1 MTSDRPLNKSMTGA
15 QDTPN
20 IRESFNP
27 DQVPMLNEASSF
39 AEAFVACLRVLVEEE
54 ETQQRHTKPTPLVNG
69 ERVDA
74 VQKIYSFVLED
85 DLEIIEGSRVKILLN
100 DQSYDGNIISIS
112 NLRPK
117 ILLLKCEKD
126 LGERV
131 KTCKIIED
139 LSTLHKSLL
148 ARYEKELDLS
158 IPSTKWMK
166 KVESDFAFA
175 DRVLTN
181 KVKKLQFMPPIV
193 SGELNSDQH
202 EFITKALGHDISFL
216 WGPPGTGKTKCLSS
230 LISVF
235 YDVPERTI
243 IGSNTNQAVD
253 QVLLKLCRDLV
264 ANGRYSEL
272 EEGKIIRVGYIQNSE
287 LLSEF
292 GDLINLKQI
301 TERKSQKIQLEI
313 IQRETQIAE
322 VSLELSRFPE
332 QQKRLESLI
341 YWQKQCTNI
350 RGRHAHAENQLLGLE
365 KNHAKL
371 QNEKQFLANEIA
383 DFHNK
388 SFISKL
394 FGKSLTSLETELH
407 SISIRADEAELQLTN
422 SQKHFDEITKALTK
436 ATTQLNA
443 FSEEEK
449 NLTVAQLKIK
459 KNRCEQAKEN
469 AEEQLKILREKLEK
483 VSETVL
489 QEARIFGA
497 TLSKIFL
504 IPHKIGKC
512 DNLIIDE
519 ASMAILPD
527 VHFASSLAQKRVVI
541 SGDFRQIPP
550 ILVTKNQVV
559 SNEIGRSIFDHART
573 GFGPIKNL
581 FLSGKSIPN
590 MQMLEWQYRM
600 PQKISNLVSDFAYG
614 SKLKTAPLLKS
625 ADTSCPTKFND
636 ELIIVDT
643 SATNA
648 NCEINSSGSRSN
660 VLHAVIAERI
670 IREFTKQNSQETIAF
685 CSPFKA
691 QTHLVR
697 HTLDAGGLLSQSEV
711 GTVHVLQG
719 DEKDTI
725 IFDTVDGHIS
735 GIRSANFQISESSP
749 DTAQLLTVAVSR
761 AKRRLIILANLD
773 LLRRTL
779 PHTAFMRK
787 IFETAI
793 TAGNVISSE
802 TLLPSKTISDDA
814 RASFYQQSKRN
825 DALFSEL
832 TARASELTKL
842 KLELMA
848 LKQKVSEDL
857 EIKISELKEREQALV
872 LRDVELQS
880 KESTFDK
887 KSKELDR
894 VMSST
899 RRDLKAAH
907 EASSKFKHEAK
918 ENEERLVQ
926 LIKKLEL
933 EYELLKRKLGAN
945 AYTLVQEK
953 DFAELFEAD
962 ALAAQHSVV
971 IYSGFVSANRI
982 RKSSPLIRQ
991 MIKKGIKVRA
1001 VLKQTPKKEFFWKDG
1016 KSAVDMLKELG
1027 VKVDLR
1033 AETHQKAVLIDNSIL
1048 WVGSLNPLSYNESL
1062 SDETMLRMS
1071 GGLSPLKFAQSVA
1084 LRGEY
1089 SIKSLH
1095 DLAKPENPICYR
1107 CGGDMEFSRKRKVR
1121 QFTCLNCKTITP
1133 LWKKKVNK

>member
-1 MTSDRPLNKSMTGA
+1 MTDNQPSNNYSASKNNATNIRRNANRNEIPGLNK
-15 QDTPN
+15 
-20 IRESFNP
+20 
-27 DQVPMLNEASSF
+27 ASSF

-54 ETQQRHTKPTPLVNG
+54 ETQQLHTTPTPLVNG
-69 ERVDA
+69 ERIDA
-74 VQKIYSFVLED
+74 VQNIYSFVLED
-85 DLEIIEGSRVKILLN
+85 DLEIIEGSRVKILFN
-100 DQSYDGNIISIS
+100 KQNYDGNIISIS

-117 ILLLKCEKD
+117 ILLLKSEKD
-126 LGERV
+126 LGETV

-158 IPSTKWMK
+158 KASTKWMK

-181 KVKKLQFMPPIV
+181 KVKKIQFMPPIV

-202 EFITKALGHDISFL
+202 EFIMKALGHDISFL

-235 YDVPERTI
+235 YDIPERTI

-264 ANGRYSEL
+264 ANGRRSEL
-272 EEGKIIRVGYIQNSE
+272 EDGKIIRVGHIQNGE
-287 LLSEF
+287 LFSEF
-292 GDLINLKQI
+292 GDLINLKKI

-313 IQRETQIAE
+313 IQKETQIAE
-322 VSLELSRFPE
+322 VSLELSRLPE
-332 QQKRLESLI
+332 QQRRLESLV

-350 RGRHAHAENQLLGLE
+350 RGRHALSENQLLGE
-365 KNHAKL
+365 QKDHEIL
-371 QNEKQFLANEIA
+371 QNKKQSLANEITS
-383 DFHNK
+383 FHKK
-388 SFISKL
+388 SFIGKL
-394 FGKSLTSLETELH
+394 FGKSLTSLETELR
-407 SISIRADEAELQLTN
+407 SIVVQADEAKLKLTR
-422 SQKHFDEITKALTK
+422 SQKRFDEITNALAK
-436 ATTQLNA
+436 ATQQLNA
-443 FSEEEK
+443 FTEEEK
-449 NLTVAQLKIK
+449 NLTITKLKI
-459 KNRCEQAKEN
+459 NAHRCQQAKEN
-469 AEEQLKILREKLEK
+469 AEEQLKTLRDKLEK
-483 VSETVL
+483 VSESVL

-504 IPHKIGKC
+504 IPHKLGKC

-550 ILVTKNQVV
+550 ILVTKSTVV
-559 SNEIGRSIFDHART
+559 SNEIGRSVFDHART

-581 FLSGKSIPN
+581 FLSGKNLPN

-614 SKLKTAPLLKS
+614 SKLKTAPVLKP
-625 ADTSCPTKFND
+625 ADTGCPTEFDD

-643 SATNA
+643 STTNA
-648 NCEINSSGSRSN
+648 NCEVNSSGSRSN

-670 IREFTKQNSQETIAF
+670 IRKFNEQNSEETIAF

-697 HTLDAGGLLSQSEV
+697 HTLDAGGLLSKSEV

-735 GIRSANFQISESSP
+735 GLRNANFQISESSP
-749 DTAQLLTVAVSR
+749 DTGQLLTVAISR

-773 LLRRTL
+773 LLRSTL

-793 TAGNVISSE
+793 TTGKVISSE
-802 TLLPSKTISDDA
+802 TLLPSTTVFDEA
-814 RASFYQQSKRN
+814 RVSFYEQIKRN
-825 DALFSEL
+825 DELVGEL
-832 TARASELTKL
+832 TIRASELTKL
-842 KLELMA
+842 KKELLA
-848 LKQKVSEDL
+848 LKQQVTEDL
-857 EIKISELKEREQALV
+857 EIKISELKNKEHALL

-880 KESTFDK
+880 KEDIVEKRSQ
-887 KSKELDR
+887 ELDR
-894 VMSST
+894 VLKSS
-899 RRDLKAAH
+899 RRDLKTAH
-907 EASSKFKHEAK
+907 AVSSKIKHEAK
-918 ENEERLVQ
+918 ENEERLLK
-926 LIKKLEL
+926 LIEKLTF
-933 EYELLKRKLGAN
+933 EYEVLKRELGAN

-953 DFAELFEAD
+953 DFAELFEVD
-962 ALAAQHSVV
+962 ASSAQHSVV
-971 IYSGFVSANRI
+971 IYSGFVSVNRV
-982 RKSSPLIRQ
+982 RKSSHILRHI
-991 MIKKGIKVRA
+991 IKKGIKVRA
-1001 VLKQTPKKEFFWKDG
+1001 VVKQTPKEKYFSKDG
-1016 KSAVDMLKELG
+1016 KTAVEMLKELG

-1033 AETHQKAVLIDNSIL
+1033 AEIHQKAVLIDDSIL
-1048 WVGSLNPLSYNESL
+1048 WVGSLNPLSYNERN
-1062 SDETMLRMS
+1062 SDETMLRIE

-1089 SIKSLH
+1089 SIKSVN
-1095 DLAKPENPICYR
+1095 DIAKPENPNCYR
-1107 CGGDMEFSRKRKVR
+1107 CGGDMEFSRRRKTR
-1121 QFTCLNCKTITP
+1121 QFTCLKCKTITP
-1133 LWKKKVNK
+1133 LWKKRINK